1 MGTALPFLLHTLS
14 MTRFRDPASGRCN
27 RLHGLLLAVAC
38 LPLAPV
44 FAAHDGD
51 INGDSSVNLTDLL
64 WGIQALTGLRMLTG
78 PQQEAGD
85 VAPQVNGYSV
95 PDGTFNLGDL
105 IVLSRAVTGTLVLS
119 YAGVPANQ
127 FNIGDSIGE
136 GEAETGGVGVLN
148 HDKVWSTGY
157 NGSDGVNSINER
169 LEALQPANY
178 FENSGT
184 ASDALLNQA
193 HSSAVMGD
201 FATQAQAVVAA
212 TAQVPGAA
220 AGDVVVLLGANDVC
234 APSLGEMTD
243 PALFDQQFR
252 NGLDV
257 LAASPATRKARI
269 DVVSIPAIY
278 WLWNAKY
285 GNFVCRIFVWP
296 FVPCQDLLSSPN
308 DDCANAVSRQDPDND
323 YPGDGSNCQ
332 RRKQFH
338 RIIRSDYN
346 SVLHDVLAEYHDDG
360 RLPNARYTDLYDVRF
375 DATDVNNSDCFHPSE
390 AGHALLA
397 DTVWC
402 RSPLGSLDPAC
413 NP

>member
-1 MGTALPFLLHTLS
+1 MI
-14 MTRFRDPASGRCN
+14 TRPASKPGPHQCFY
-27 RLHGLLLAVAC
+27 GLLLAVAC
-38 LPLAPV
+38 LPLLPA
-44 FAAHDGD
+44 FAAHNGD

-64 WGIQALTGLRMLTG
+64 WGVQTLTGLRGLTG

-85 VAPQVNGYSV
+85 VAPLVAGYSV

-105 IVLSRAVTGTLVLS
+105 LVLARAVTGTLVLS

-136 GEAETGGVGVLN
+136 GEAETGGIGVLN

-157 NGSDGVNSINER
+157 NASDGVNSINER
-169 LEALQPANY
+169 LGGLQPANY
-178 FENSGT
+178 FENNAANDS
-184 ASDALLNQA
+184 LFNQA
-193 HSSAVMGD
+193 HSGAVMAD

-212 TAQVPGAA
+212 SAQVPGAA

-234 APSLGEMTD
+234 APSLGDMTD
-243 PALFDQQFR
+243 PTLFEQQFR
-252 NGLDV
+252 NGLTV
-257 LAASPATRKARI
+257 LAGSPATRNARI

-278 WLWNAKY
+278 WLWNAK
-285 GNFVCRIFVWP
+285 FDKPVCRYIVWP
-296 FVPCQDLLSSPN
+296 FVPCQDLLASPD
-308 DDCANAVSRQDPDND
+308 DDCANAVTRQDPDTI
-323 YPGDGSNCQ
+323 YPGDGSNCR
-332 RRKQFH
+332 RRKEFH
-338 RIIRSDYN
+338 RLIRTNYN
-346 SVLHDVLAEYHDDG
+346 SALHDVLAEYHDDG

-375 DATDVNNSDCFHPSE
+375 DSTEVNNSDCFHPSE

-413 NP
+413 SP